1 MLRLDLVLPA
11 LPRHVTRLAMV
22 PGYAMGEIPFAA
34 LPLPGA
40 TGPETLLIQ
49 RYALSLL
56 PCLSALQPLAGRSA
70 GSRGDHGLLVT
81 SLGEGISPSSLASRT
96 KMRIVQG
103 EMATIDNVDHVL
115 QASRFPSVRLDCHG
129 VFSRDSAMQSW
140 LELAPPGPTGR
151 LTAQRFQHFSL
162 HGCGTLMLG
171 ACESGMTQRLGRD
184 ERLGFVR
191 AGLAAGAAAVLA
203 ARWVAAD
210 AVAGTVLDRFQEY
223 LRYLP
228 RDQALQRAQLDVI
241 ENCCADRLA
250 SIPRP
255 EHPAWWACWALYG
268 DAGLQTRSGYPV
280 RRIRQ
285 LVARR

>member
-11 LPRHVTRLAMV
+11 LPRRMTRLAVV
-22 PGYAMGEIPFAA
+22 PGYALGDIPFAA

-40 TGPETLLIQ
+40 SPPGTLLIQ

-56 PCLSALQPLAGRSA
+56 PCLSALQPLADRSKA
-70 GSRGDHGLLVT
+70 NRGDHALMVHYGRGV
-81 SLGEGISPSSLASRT
+81 SSSSLAKDPAR
-96 KMRIVQG
+96 RIVQG
-103 EMATIDNVDHVL
+103 EMATIDNVEQVL
-115 QASRFPSVRLDCHG
+115 QADRFPLVRLDCHG
-129 VFSRDSAMQSW
+129 VFRPGSAMDSW
-140 LELAPPGPTGR
+140 LELAPLGNDGR
-151 LTAQRFQHFSL
+151 LTAQRFQQFSL

-191 AGLAAGAAAVLA
+191 SGLAAGAAAVLA

-210 AVAGTVLDRFQEY
+210 VVASTVLDRFQEY

-228 RDQALQRAQLDVI
+228 RDRALQRAQLDVVA
-241 ENCCADRLA
+241 NRCADNLA

-255 EHPAWWACWALYG
+255 EHPAWWACWTLHG

-280 RRIRQ
+280 RRMRE
-285 LVARR
+285 LMARH